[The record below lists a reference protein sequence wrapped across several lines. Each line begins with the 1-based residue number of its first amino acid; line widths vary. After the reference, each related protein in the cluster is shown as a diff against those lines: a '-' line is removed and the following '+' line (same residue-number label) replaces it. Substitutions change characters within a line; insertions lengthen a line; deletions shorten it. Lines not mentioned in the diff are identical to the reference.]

1 MSLYNAK
8 STDDPST
15 YLFTKFDS
23 DLNLVDDSIYLTTET
38 TCTCPA
44 GVRPSCRHRQMLP
57 SFLATRRIDTPWF
70 FDFDT
75 GAWSQPFE
83 ALDDGEEAILPP
95 VSGDVET
102 IVDYIRTS
110 AEQAP
115 KVELDDSDHPQMR
128 SDYKVEGSITGRLP
142 PTKPLRRL

>member
-1 MSLYNAK
+1 MTLYNAK

-15 YLFTKFDS
+15 YLMTKFDD
-23 DLNLVDDSIYLTTET
+23 DLNLVDDSVYLTTET

-57 SFLATRRIDTPWF
+57 SFLATARIDTPWF

-83 ALDDGEEAILPP
+83 SLDDGEPQTPEAEALPELTGLQEEQILMGFHQPELVRELNDSATSPP
-95 VSGDVET
+95 AREPVA
-102 IVDYIRTS
+102 R
-110 AEQAP
+110 QAA
-115 KVELDDSDHPQMR
+115 
-128 SDYKVEGSITGRLP
+128 
-142 PTKPLRRL
+142 PTKSLRRL